1 MAAVVLDGTPAD
13 DLLGQLVK
21 LGSQEKRR
29 AFPREIDDKIHDILV
44 NVVVISIL
52 TPYSTLVF

>member
-1 MAAVVLDGTPAD
+1 MAAVILNGTPAD

-21 LGSQEKRR
+21 LGSQEKRM
-29 AFPREIDDKIHDILV
+29 AFSREIDDEIHDILV

-52 TPYSTLVF
+52 TPYSTLVC